1 MRGVDADDRHAGT
14 GDRAAR
20 HRHVEGEGTGAAD
33 GARAVERRVHVV
45 ERVHPQE
52 ALREVVVDFPAAV
65 LGDGAD
71 GLLELGKALAGADLD
86 GH

>member
-1 MRGVDADDRHAGT
+1 MRGIDADDRDAGT

-20 HRHVEGEGTGAAD
+20 HGQVEGEGTGAAD
-33 GARAVERRVHVV
+33 GALAIERRVHVI
-45 ERVHPQE
+45 ERVHTQE

-71 GLLELGKALAGADLD
+71 GLLELGEAPARADLD